1 MSRRALGFAAG
12 NELRAFL
19 LQLQNV
25 EDPQSTI
32 PNSKSPLADFK
43 FPPVRLTRLRF
54 LKLSVAFP
62 GVIFSWFELPL
73 LEHLWLDYCNCSN
86 DNSDACQKE
95 MTSLIDR
102 SSCRI
107 RQLTLECFFG
117 KVARRIMKTLANVE
131 EFYIKHLVLHPRI
144 VRKIAYSFYM
154 PKIRVL
160 QVNCC
165 PGCFWGIAADLS
177 RRLEVRSRESTTL
190 SAWDTVPLERLT
202 IRVDWGKL

>member
-1 MSRRALGFAAG
+1 M
-12 NELRAFL
+12 
-19 LQLQNV
+19 
-25 EDPQSTI
+25 
-32 PNSKSPLADFK
+32 
-43 FPPVRLTRLRF
+43 
-54 LKLSVAFP
+54 
-62 GVIFSWFELPL
+62 

-95 MTSLIDR
+95 LSSLIDR

-165 PGCFWGIAADLS
+165 PGYRSGFIPSPGSAEQGINNTFCLGYCAARETNDPSGLGEIIATAAVWGSLEPDSAIHCKRWPVGHPSLS
-177 RRLEVRSRESTTL
+177 RMFMVIKAKGRVL
-190 SAWDTVPLERLT
+190 PLP
-202 IRVDWGKL
+202 